1 MDLGD
6 AEFTVTA
13 KAYQGYVFCFQA
25 VEQDKVGL
33 DVAVPDAFEIA
44 RQGMIPIFCGQC

>member
-1 MDLGD
+1 M
-6 AEFTVTA
+6 TA